1 MNDVQQEKYEMVSTK
16 LLPLLQFATDGE
28 VRTAKYKA
36 CGDDERVEI
45 RFSNDYTKSVNVAG
59 DSLLAVCR
67 DVLRALG

>member
-1 MNDVQQEKYEMVSTK
+1 MNDVQQEKYNLVHDY
-16 LLPLLQFATDGE
+16 LLPLLIYATDGE
-28 VRTAKYKA
+28 VKFAKYVA
-36 CGDDERVEI
+36 CGSDERVEI